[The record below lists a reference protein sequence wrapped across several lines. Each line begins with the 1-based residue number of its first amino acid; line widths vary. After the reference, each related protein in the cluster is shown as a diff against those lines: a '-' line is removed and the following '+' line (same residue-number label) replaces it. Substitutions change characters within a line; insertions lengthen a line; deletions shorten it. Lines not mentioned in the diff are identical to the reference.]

1 MGSFAR
7 NHPKFVNFIGALKNN
22 YIKEG
27 TIIEISVS
35 KEDGKQITSNLK
47 LTERI
52 LSYLQKPNYLSLK
65 NLIVQNLYISGIYLM
80 ITIII
85 YY

>member
-1 MGSFAR
+1 MFNPAKIFKIKGAWESFAR

-35 KEDGKQITSNLK
+35 TEDGKQITSNLK
-47 LTERI
+47 LTEEDI
-52 LSYLQKPNYLSLK
+52 KLFTEMSELFKS
-65 NLIVQNLYISGIYLM
+65 
-80 ITIII
+80 
-85 YY
+85 